1 MAKSDTADPVLLAAA
16 NVPHAAL
23 LPHCC
28 AIMHHGG
35 AGTTSAALAAGC
47 PQLVCP
53 LHFDQF
59 QWVRASSSTHWC
71 TWCWLR
77 YGQPD
82 MLLHIYLLCSARG
95 ISQIQS

>member
-1 MAKSDTADPVLLAAA
+1 MEFLDAGSYQPLVEACHSIAKLDTADAVLLAAA
-16 NVPHAAL
+16 DVPHAAH

-28 AIMHHGG
+28 AVMHHGG

-59 QWVRASSSTHWC
+59 QWVSEG
-71 TWCWLR
+71 LM
-77 YGQPD
+77 P
-82 MLLHIYLLCSARG
+82 
-95 ISQIQS
+95 